1 MLGYQLTGLP
11 LTYEK
16 TDFPTVK
23 EQLLAMERTRQ
34 EAAAAHELARQRMA
48 GRIKG
53 TFDHFEV
60 GQKVW
65 LEAKNLNTGY
75 NKKISTKR
83 EGPFRILEKLGP
95 VNYQLELPPTWMI
108 TNNFH
113 AILLLPYRE
122 NEIHWYYGK
131 DIRSLKHHGNPKKT

>member
-1 MLGYQLTGLP
+1 MLGYQPTGLT

-23 EQLLAMERTRQ
+23 EQLLAMERTHQ
-34 EAAAAHELARQRMA
+34 EAATTHELARQRMA

-53 TFDHFEV
+53 MFDHFKV

-75 NKKISTKR
+75 NKKISTK
-83 EGPFRILEKLGP
+83 
-95 VNYQLELPPTWMI
+95 
-108 TNNFH
+108 
-113 AILLLPYRE
+113 
-122 NEIHWYYGK
+122 
-131 DIRSLKHHGNPKKT
+131 